1 MRRPDRGGVEELIK
15 RSTSNG
21 VPKKP
26 SHLKFPD
33 RQKETNEHCM
43 WSKREMW
50 RGKSER
56 GP

>member
-50 RGKSER
+50 RGKSEG